1 MRPPSISL
9 KSLIIRKR
17 TSGDGCTKNKELF
30 LFVLGLCCLMTRSAM
45 VESFTISKISAAA
58 AATVTTTTTS
68 IIASAYIDTVTN
80 LYLAQEDTFDKRSS
94 GTISIKDDDGRDD
107 KRTNYWKDIACYVFD
122 TSVDTEMKDGNEDE
136 DEKNNP
142 IVAAAVQQHPH
153 SKPIVLFDGVCNLCN
168 DAANFVIDHDETSKF
183 RFASLQS
190 NVAKGLLLREG
201 MDPVETSDVVLVTPT
216 GAYYSSEAIAKI
228 MTELDLPRLQLAG
241 KVGQI
246 LPSFIRET
254 IYKVVS
260 GNRFVFGEKKSCRL
274 DFDGDYISR
283 FVSDLPA
290 SSSSLSLS
298 SPSPSSSSSSSKS

>member
-45 VESFTISKISAAA
+45 VESFTISRISTA
-58 AATVTTTTTS
+58 AATTATTTTTS
-68 IIASAYIDTVTN
+68 IITSAYIDT
-80 LYLAQEDTFDKRSS
+80 
-94 GTISIKDDDGRDD
+94 DDDGRDD

-228 MTELDLPRLQLAG
+228 MTELDLPRLQLVG
-241 KVGQI
+241 QVGQI